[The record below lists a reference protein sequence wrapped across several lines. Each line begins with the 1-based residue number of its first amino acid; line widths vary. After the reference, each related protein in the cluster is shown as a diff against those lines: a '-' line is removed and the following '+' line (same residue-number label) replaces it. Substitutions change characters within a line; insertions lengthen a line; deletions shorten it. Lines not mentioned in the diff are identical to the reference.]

1 MFYLWV
7 GELLLVVMLDLVYV
21 FVRKINLEEIFV
33 MYCSV
38 FEYICICIKC
48 MIFFK
53 ILFQFGYFFFLKK
66 YDMCLGDIYYFNWE
80 IFKYLFVKV
89 FYINIYSYYIFIYK
103 IFVSGFYNIL

>member
-1 MFYLWV
+1 MGLGFMFYLWV

-48 MIFFK
+48 MRFFFK
-53 ILFQFGYFFFLKK
+53 INFSLDIFFF
-66 YDMCLGDIYYFNWE
+66 
-80 IFKYLFVKV
+80 
-89 FYINIYSYYIFIYK
+89 
-103 IFVSGFYNIL
+103 